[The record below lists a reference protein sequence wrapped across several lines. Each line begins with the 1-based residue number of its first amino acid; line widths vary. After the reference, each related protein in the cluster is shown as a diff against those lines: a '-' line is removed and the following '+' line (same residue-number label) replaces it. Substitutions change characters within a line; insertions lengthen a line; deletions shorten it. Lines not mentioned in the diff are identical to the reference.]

1 MQHLPDG
8 SLFCYH
14 NPMHKRIWWIIGG
27 ISGVLL
33 LAGLVTTLL
42 IAQHHKNGSTLT
54 PQALTTAQASASF
67 PLFYAKTNSPSFQF
81 VPASVS
87 ATSQAVL
94 YSYQYDHDKTL
105 AVSVQPIGNLNVDQ
119 FNPTS
124 DFATTV
130 GHAYIV
136 DIDSRTTA
144 AVVGSK
150 SWALINA
157 PDKISV
163 SELTQFINSL
173 RTIN

>member
-1 MQHLPDG
+1 VPSALAVAQ
-8 SLFCYH
+8 
-14 NPMHKRIWWIIGG
+14 
-27 ISGVLL
+27 ISAPFPLYY
-33 LAGLVTTLL
+33 ARS
-42 IAQHHKNGSTLT
+42 GSTQT
-54 PQALTTAQASASF
+54 
-67 PLFYAKTNSPSFQF
+67 FQF
-81 VPASVS
+81 EPDSIS
-87 ATSQAVL
+87 ATNQVVL
-94 YSYQYDHDKTL
+94 YSYRYDQGKTL

-124 DFATTV
+124 DFTTTV

-136 DIDSRTTA
+136 DIASRTTA

-173 RTIN
+173 RTVP